1 MELIPTVV
9 AERIASLSR
18 REGLWRGLLIGGCVG
33 ILFGALCAVLIIRG
47 VLS

>member
-1 MELIPTVV
+1 MDLVPAIV

-18 REGLWRGLLIGGCVG
+18 REGLWRGLLIGGCLGV
-33 ILFGALCAVLIIRG
+33 LFGALCAVLIIRG